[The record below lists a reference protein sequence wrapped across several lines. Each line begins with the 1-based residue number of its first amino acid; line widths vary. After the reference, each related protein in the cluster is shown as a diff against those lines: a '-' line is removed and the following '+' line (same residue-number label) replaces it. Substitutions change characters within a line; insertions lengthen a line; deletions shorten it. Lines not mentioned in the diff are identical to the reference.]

1 MQNELDNWL
10 NKYDDFM
17 DTQNGK
23 IAEIQVI
30 FGLSKQPQNK
40 FIQAEYDTE
49 KADMTDLQE
58 KFIKL
63 KGNFISYLS
72 RLKCLQR
79 NTMQLCTSGS

>member
-23 IAEIQVI
+23 IAEIQ
-30 FGLSKQPQNK
+30 
-40 FIQAEYDTE
+40 AEYDAE

-58 KFIKL
+58 RFIKL
-63 KGNFISYLS
+63 KGNFSNSEIP
-72 RLKCLQR
+72 KF
-79 NTMQLCTSGS
+79 SGER

>member
-23 IAEIQVI
+23 IAEIQ
-30 FGLSKQPQNK
+30 
-40 FIQAEYDTE
+40 AEYDAE

-58 KFIKL
+58 RFIKL
-63 KGNFISYLS
+63 KGNFSNS
-72 RLKCLQR
+72 AVPKFSSDR
-79 NTMQLCTSGS
+79 

>member
-23 IAEIQVI
+23 IAEIQ
-30 FGLSKQPQNK
+30 
-40 FIQAEYDTE
+40 AEYDAE

-58 KFIKL
+58 RFIKL
-63 KGNFISYLS
+63 KGYFSNSEFRKLS
-72 RLKCLQR
+72 NER
-79 NTMQLCTSGS
+79 